1 MKKYLLLLAFV
12 LLVMPDQL
20 LAQAGGQN
28 QSAAS
33 VLTNIQQKITWRTH
47 ADSIRQVAAALDELR
62 AKTPNPY
69 LSYWGA
75 FAQYHLYFRAGQDKQ
90 TAEKALQTGIALLEE
105 ISTKTAEHYALLSL
119 LQGLNLEFAN
129 FLTIAFKANT
139 VKENAEKALAL
150 DPNNLRAHYARGIND
165 FYTPSQ
171 YGGGKVAA
179 KHFKKAIALPEKT
192 DPNPY
197 APDWGKADAYSY
209 LAQTYKKAGQMELA
223 KQYATEGLAKYP
235 NHGQLKSL
243 VVKL

>member
-12 LLVMPDQL
+12 LLVMPGQL

-28 QSAAS
+28 RPAS
-33 VLTNIQQKITWRTH
+33 VLTNIQQKITWRTP
-47 ADSIRQVAAALDELR
+47 ADSLRNVAAALDELR
-62 AKTPNPY
+62 AKSPNSY

-75 FAQYHLYFRAGQDKQ
+75 FAQYHLYFRAGKDKE
-90 TAEKALQTGIALLEE
+90 TAEKALQTGITLLEE
-105 ISTKTAEHYALLSL
+105 IPTKTAEHYALLSL
-119 LQGLNLEFAN
+119 LQGLDLEFAS
-129 FLTIAFKANT
+129 FLTIPFKANT

-165 FYTPSQ
+165 FYTPAQ
-171 YGGGKVAA
+171 YGGGKIAA
-179 KHFKKAIALPEKT
+179 EHFKKAIALPEKT

-197 APDWGKADAYSY
+197 APNWGKADAYSY
-209 LAQTYKKAGQMELA
+209 LAQTYKKAGQIELA

-243 VVKL
+243 VAKL